1 VYAGC
6 SSVSREGAMFAA
18 ADEFSHLLNDDDID
32 SSAGMIGTGAVSRQD
47 NAGNAHRL
55 YFSTVS
61 DYSWFTSL

>member
-1 VYAGC
+1 
-6 SSVSREGAMFAA
+6 MFAA

-47 NAGNAHRL
+47 NAGNAHSL
-55 YFSTVS
+55 YCSTVS